1 MNLNENG
8 RLVERAH
15 KTIQK
20 RFCKINIT
28 KYFRICGCSEILTD
42 EKIQR
47 VLWEHERGLKLGENK
62 TTIFQ
67 FVLYSS

>member
-15 KTIQK
+15 ETMQK
-20 RFCKINIT
+20 RFYKINIT
-28 KYFRICGCSEILTD
+28 KYFRICRCSEILTD
-42 EKIQR
+42 GKIQR
-47 VLWEHERGLKLGENK
+47 ALWEYDHGLKLGENK